1 MNVANQIAVVQQND
15 FGRPG
20 GIIVAE
26 LNVREWYAYN
36 TKRDANKCFSLS
48 FANKEEKLKD

>member
-1 MNVANQIAVVQQND
+1 LNVANQIAVVQQND